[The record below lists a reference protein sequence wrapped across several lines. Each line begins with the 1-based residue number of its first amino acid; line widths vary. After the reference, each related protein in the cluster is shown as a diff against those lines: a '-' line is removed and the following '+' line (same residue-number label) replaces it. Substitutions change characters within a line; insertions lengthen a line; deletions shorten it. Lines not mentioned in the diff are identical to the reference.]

1 MKRLKTIV
9 ACALA
14 FATCGFSIQNI
25 NQMPG
30 YGGHAEAPE
39 ILWDVLASAK
49 VNADTASGVWRATF
63 PDNVKGYNGASVTL
77 SGFVLPLDVGT
88 TSAHFALARRS
99 PGCPFCPPSE
109 PTEVVEVMS
118 AKAIAPTPDLIIVE
132 GRLKLVAESSQGLFY
147 RLEGA
152 VVK

>member
-1 MKRLKTIV
+1 MRLLLFPV
-9 ACALA
+9 ALA
-14 FATCGFSIQNI
+14 VAFLACGFQV
-25 NQMPG
+25 QQQVPG
-30 YGGHAEAPE
+30 FGGHPEAPE
-39 ILWDVLASAK
+39 VLWNVLASAR
-49 VNADTASGVWRATF
+49 VNADTTRGVWRATF
-63 PDNVKGYNGASVTL
+63 PDNVRGYDGASITL
-77 SGFVLPLDVGT
+77 SGFFLPLEVGT

-118 AKAIAPTPDLIIVE
+118 GKAIAPTADLIMVE